1 LSPYMMQT
9 QTEFDTNGQYT
20 INYRV
25 ASRGDSVQAEF
36 FLKGN
41 EVMKKQYNGDLPW
54 TKKT

>member
-1 LSPYMMQT
+1 MMQNLP
-9 QTEFDTNGQYT
+9 EFDTNGQYT

-41 EVMKKQYNGDLPW
+41 EMMSKQYNGDLPW

>member
-1 LSPYMMQT
+1 MMQNLP
-9 QTEFDTNGQYT
+9 EFDTNGQYT

-41 EVMKKQYNGDLPW
+41 EMMNKQYNGELPW
-54 TKKT
+54 AKKT